1 MKILITGASGLVG
14 SALAPALEAAGHEVY
29 KLGRGAPRGDRD
41 VQWDSSV
48 GFAPDQLA
56 RIEGIDAVV
65 HLAGDNIASENW
77 SAAKKKLI
85 RSSRVDGTRVLVE
98 ALKSLANPPKIF
110 VAASASGFYGNR
122 GDEIL
127 NEDSAPGTGFLP
139 DICREWE
146 AAVDK
151 AAEFGAR
158 VVKLRIGVVL
168 AKEGGALEKMLTPFR
183 FGVGGVLGSG
193 KQWMPWIAL
202 DDLISVIGFALTNE
216 NLSGAVNA
224 VAPEAVTNE
233 TFTKTFG
240 RVLNRP
246 TLIPV
251 PEFGIKLLFGEM
263 GETLLLQGQ
272 RMTPAKLVDSQFK
285 FEFPDLES
293 ALRRALGYSSKDR

>member
-1 MKILITGASGLVG
+1 MKRMKILITGASGLVG
-14 SALAPALEAAGHEVY
+14 KALASVLETAGHEVH
-29 KLGRGAPRGDRD
+29 KLGRKAPRGDREI
-41 VQWDSSV
+41 QWDSSG
-48 GFAPDQLA
+48 GFAADQLA
-56 RIEGIDAVV
+56 KLEAFDAVV

-85 RSSRVDGTRVLVE
+85 RSSRVDGTRVLVDS
-98 ALKSLANPPKIF
+98 LKTLENPPKTFIS
-110 VAASASGFYGNR
+110 ASASGFYGDR

-127 NEDSAPGTGFLP
+127 DENSTPGTGFLP
-139 DICREWE
+139 DTCREWE
-146 AAVDK
+146 AAAEK
-151 AAEFGAR
+151 ASEFGAR

-168 AKEGGALEKMLTPFR
+168 AKEGGALEKMLTPFK

-193 KQWMPWIAL
+193 RQWMPWIAL
-202 DDLISVIGFALTNE
+202 DDLISIIRFALE
-216 NLSGAVNA
+216 REDIEGAVNA

-246 TLIPV
+246 TFIPV

-272 RMTPAKLVDSQFK
+272 RMTPAKLIDSKFE

-293 ALRRALGYSSKDR
+293 ALRRALV